1 MSALPLLITK
11 LLKKLHLETL
21 HRLRRERLMA
31 KRNRRSNRKV
41 INRRLK
47 EGRGKGRGEKYLPF
61 LFIQDVA
68 SIGLATR
75 DKGWITGRVHH
86 FLSKLEWLFFLTL
99 EWVLDIIDIREQYP
113 LDLDETLA
121 IAKRLGISHPVD
133 PKTRE
138 PIMMTTDF
146 VITVRTPT
154 GIIEL
159 ARTVKYKKDLAS
171 LRVMEKF
178 EIERVY
184 WQSRG
189 VDWKIITEQDI
200 DLILAANVKWLHR
213 YRWLHAIA
221 PITEETIQ
229 RVEAVLRPQLTEENE
244 LPLRYL
250 TDVSDLNLGLPP
262 GTSLVV
268 VRYLL
273 ANRIWEVDMSNPI
286 QPCTKMI
293 LLAKTY
299 MS

>member
-1 MSALPLLITK
+1 
-11 LLKKLHLETL
+11 
-21 HRLRRERLMA
+21 MA
-31 KRNRRSNRKV
+31 KRNRSSNRKV
-41 INRRLK
+41 IDRRLK
-47 EGRGKGRGEKYLPF
+47 EGRGKGRGEHYQPY

-68 SIGLATR
+68 STGLSTR

-99 EWVLDIIDIREQYP
+99 EWMYGVIDIREQYP
-113 LDLDETLA
+113 LDLEETLA
-121 IAKRLGISHPVD
+121 IAKRLGIAHPID

-138 PIMMTTDF
+138 PIVMTTDF

-154 GIIEL
+154 GIMEL

-189 VDWKIITEQDI
+189 VDWKIITEQDV
-200 DLILAANVKWLHR
+200 DQTLAANVRWLHR

-221 PITEETIQ
+221 PITEETIR
-229 RVEAVLRPQLTEENE
+229 RVEAVLKPQLTEENE
-244 LPLRYL
+244 LPLRDL
-250 TDVSDLNLGLPP
+250 TDACDNSLNLPP
-262 GTSLVV
+262 GTSLVI

-273 ANRIWEVDMSNPI
+273 ANRRWEVDMSRPI
-286 QPCTKMI
+286 QPCTR
-293 LLAKTY
+293 LALTATA
-299 MS
+299 